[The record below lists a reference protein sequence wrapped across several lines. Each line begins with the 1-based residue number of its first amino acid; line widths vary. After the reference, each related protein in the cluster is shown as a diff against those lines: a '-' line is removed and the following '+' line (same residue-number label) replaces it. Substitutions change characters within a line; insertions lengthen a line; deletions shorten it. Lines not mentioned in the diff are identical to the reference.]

1 VVRPGLGPLLLAT
14 AAWVLLSG
22 CLAAAASGPAGR
34 EPGAAEPAAA
44 ELPALPPWRVAYT
57 DLSGANVAVWMLH
70 AAALGRAHGLDVLLV
85 QRTEREAY
93 AALAAGEIEAVV
105 GSGAAA
111 LVALADGVELAIVAG
126 LVNVSPY
133 RLMVAPG
140 VAEFEGL
147 RGVRLG
153 VGRPHSAQ
161 EVATRA
167 ALDLLRLAPGE
178 EVSLLQIGSA
188 AERFAALEAGVV
200 HGAAVVPPDTVLLER
215 LGFLTLVDLAARGAE
230 SPSTQVSVA
239 ARLVQEE
246 PERVQRFVNALLE
259 AIALVKREPALAKR
273 VLRHYLYTDDPAAL
287 DATYAL
293 FGERLLARAPFPAE
307 RALRQT
313 WTKLAEQG
321 IASGPRPLDP
331 VVQRRFV
338 QAAVD
343 SGLLGRL
350 YDGR

>member
-1 VVRPGLGPLLLAT
+1 VVRPGLVPLLLAA
-14 AAWVLLSG
+14 AAWVLLAG

-34 EPGAAEPAAA
+34 EQGALEPAPAA
-44 ELPALPPWRVAYT
+44 SPWRVAYT
-57 DLSGANVAVWMLH
+57 DLSGANLAVWMLH
-70 AAALGRAHGLDVLLV
+70 AAALGRSHGLDVLLV

-140 VAEFEGL
+140 VAEFDGL

-178 EVSLLQIGSA
+178 AVSLLQIGSA

-200 HGAAVVPPDTVLLER
+200 QGAAVVPPDTVLLER
-215 LGFLTLVDLAARGAE
+215 LGFVTLVDLAARGAE
-230 SPSTQVSVA
+230 SPSTQVIVA

-273 VLRHYLYTDDPAAL
+273 VLRYYLYTDDPAAL
-287 DATYAL
+287 EATYAL

-313 WTKLAEQG
+313 WAKLAEQG
-321 IASGPRPLDP
+321 SAAASRPLDP

-343 SGLLGRL
+343 GGLLGRL